1 MVELNLTER
10 YEPIPVTTLL
20 NRMQNIVSLV
30 LDLAYASVIY
40 ESHELRKEVYRLE
53 EEIDDLATKLEI
65 QTMLATRDY
74 EDASEYASFL
84 KIGYALR
91 MIVNASADIA
101 DLHISIEGQPVP
113 KIFRAIMNLSD
124 ESIIRLKITSNS
136 WQGFLNHAIYDLEE
150 LFGIDVMVI
159 NRKKKYIIRI
169 DPSKDKFKLEDRV
182 ICRGSKTALATLSK
196 ASKGSLNSPEE
207 ITNYLESSSQ
217 KTIDVPVDMNPQEQN
232 LVRTLSY
239 LKKKSELSLDLAF
252 SSLLLNDS
260 RLADEVIRLE
270 TELDHLD
277 RNLGNLVLNIHSR
290 DKSLEDQE
298 TTLNIIRLSKALE
311 EISDAAALIISPLR
325 SETGVPLILRDVVQK
340 TDTSISIHEVSE
352 DSEAIGSTVIEF
364 ENQVHG
370 MWIVAIFRQN
380 RGYII
385 DPPESFK
392 ILSKDTLIFKA
403 YGKTKRRLKL
413 YEEGEDITI
422 EKDN

>member
-1 MVELNLTER
+1 MK
-10 YEPIPVTTLL
+10 
-20 NRMQNIVSLV
+20 NIVSLV

-40 ESHELRKEVYRLE
+40 ESHKLRKEVYRLE
-53 EEIDDLATKLEI
+53 EEIDDLASKLEI
-65 QTMLATRDY
+65 QTMLATRDF

-113 KIFRAIMNLSD
+113 KIFKAIMNLSD
-124 ESIIRLKITSNS
+124 ESITRIKIDNIS
-136 WQGFLNHAIYDLEE
+136 WQGLIDHAIHDLEE

-159 NRKKKYIIRI
+159 NRKKKYLIGI
-169 DPSKDKFKLEDRV
+169 DPSKDKFELDDRV
-182 ICRGSKTALATLSK
+182 ICRGSKTALNVLSK
-196 ASKGSLNSPEE
+196 ASKGDLKSPEDV
-207 ITNYLESSSQ
+207 TNNLESTSH
-217 KTIDVPVDMNPQEQN
+217 DVLEVPVDINPQEQN
-232 LVRTLSY
+232 LVRTISY
-239 LKKKSELSLDLAF
+239 LKKKSELALDLAF

-277 RNLGNLVLNIHSR
+277 RNLGNIALNIHA
-290 DKSLEDQE
+290 KSLEDQE
-298 TTLNIIRLSKALE
+298 TVLNVIRLSKALE

-325 SETGVPLILRDVVQK
+325 SETGIPHILRDVVQQ
-340 TDTSISIHEVSE
+340 TEESISIHEVSE

-370 MWIVAIFRQN
+370 MWIVAIFRQD

-392 ILSKDTLIFKA
+392 IFPNDTLIFKA

-422 EKDN
+422 KENN